1 MKSYTNSVDPKLF
14 EWMVKPTPQKD
25 WIQGPGICLWL
36 AFFFSEIGAGLYF
49 LSLFFNYFPGYLVG
63 WLLTLVVGGLVHM
76 GYLGKPQR
84 AFRIF
89 AKPRTSEL
97 SRGMWVILIFA
108 ILGILQML
116 PAVFSGLPW
125 SGTGAGYRVVMGIV
139 CILLIMHGFATMNV
153 VRALPSWNSSVILPL
168 SIISGIWV
176 GSQIL
181 EFMFALGGQNL
192 IAIEMWSR
200 IFLFVYIGILI
211 FYLWGTIHESETAAF
226 SIKELLKG
234 DFAMLFY
241 LTVVVIGII
250 VPLLLTF
257 IMWGSSVVGSLV
269 FLRLLS
275 VLVGD
280 VMLRYSIMRS
290 AFYTPLL

>member
-125 SGTGAGYRVVMGIV
+125 SGTGVGYRVVMGIV

-211 FYLWGTIHESETAAF
+211 FYLWGTIHESDTAAF

-234 DFAMLFY
+234 NFALLFY

-257 IMWGSSVVGSLV
+257 IMWGSSVAGSLV
-269 FLRLLS
+269 FLRLLF

>member
-1 MKSYTNSVDPKLF
+1 MKSNTNSVDPKLF

-25 WIQGPGICLWL
+25 WIQGPGVYLWL

-76 GYLGKPQR
+76 GYLGNPQR

-108 ILGILQML
+108 ILGFLQML

-211 FYLWGTIHESETAAF
+211 FYLWGTIHESDTAAF

-234 DFAMLFY
+234 NFALLFY

-257 IMWGSSVVGSLV
+257 IMWGSSVAGSLV
-269 FLRLLS
+269 FLRLLF